1 MLYFIFL
8 LVNMSESRSV
18 IVTTYINFN
27 CKSTLFQLNNY
38 NTFHRRYIIAR
49 PQTHYGLHYLVRE
62 KKISIPMM
70 TFNMC
75 YIVKWYK
82 RKVFNIRTI
91 IYRPPFLS
99 VLTYI
104 ENSITIFA
112 IVYFEHSSISS
123 RMFFYLFYLL
133 QTWTVLPWSSELL
146 DKHNNI
152 RVV

>member
-18 IVTTYINFN
+18 IITTYINFN

-38 NTFHRRYIIAR
+38 NTFHRRFIIAR
-49 PQTHYGLHYLVRE
+49 QQAHYGLHNILGE

-82 RKVFNIRTI
+82 LKLFNIITI

-112 IVYFEHSSISS
+112 IVYFEHSSITS
-123 RMFFYLFYLL
+123 RMFYIYF
-133 QTWTVLPWSSELL
+133 VCCKHELCC
-146 DKHNNI
+146 HG
-152 RVV
+152 RVNY